1 MELQLRRIRKAK
13 SLSQQQLADSL
24 GVDVKTIGNWE
35 RGATLMSIDQVWSC
49 AEILEST
56 PNDICGWYLEHP
68 AESPSSPPLD
78 PHERALLDCYEVLNG
93 DGRSNLLATARGL
106 SGLPE
111 FCAGEQR
118 DPLPA
123 QGAA

>member
-1 MELQLRRIRKAK
+1 MKLRKAAGYRNRDDFAA
-13 SLSQQQLADSL
+13 LL
-24 GVDVKTIGNWE
+24 GVNKYTYRSWE
-35 RGATLMSIDQVWSC
+35 SGAAMMSLEQACLVADALGCTLEELVGR
-49 AEILEST
+49 AAPE
-56 PNDICGWYLEHP
+56 
-68 AESPSSPPLD
+68 PSSPPLD